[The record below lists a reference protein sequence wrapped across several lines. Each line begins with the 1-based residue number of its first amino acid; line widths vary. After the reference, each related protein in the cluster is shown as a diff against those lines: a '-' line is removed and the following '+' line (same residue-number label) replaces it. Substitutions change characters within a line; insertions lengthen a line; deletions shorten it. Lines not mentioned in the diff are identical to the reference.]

1 MLAEKAT
8 APVSTAPCSEQ
19 NNTPESI
26 TPEPEP
32 STTTTTCAISDCSEA
47 HNVYRL
53 TGDKWICTDHI
64 GAVVSLAANDVFS
77 GDVHYTREFEAV
89 LLW

>member
-53 TGDKWICTDHI
+53 TGDKWICVDHI
-64 GAVVSLAANDVFS
+64 GRVVSLAANGVFS
-77 GDVHYTREFEAV
+77 HCVSYTREFEAV
-89 LLW
+89 IL